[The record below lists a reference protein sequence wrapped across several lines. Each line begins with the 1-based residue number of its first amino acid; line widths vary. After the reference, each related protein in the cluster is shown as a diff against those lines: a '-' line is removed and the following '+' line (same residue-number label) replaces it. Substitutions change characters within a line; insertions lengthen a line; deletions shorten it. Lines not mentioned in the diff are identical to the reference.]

1 MLAVY
6 VIVCCAALALLGTA
20 PLPGVAAGALG
31 GLVALCV
38 LGEIRRR
45 FG

>member
-6 VIVCCAALALLGTA
+6 VVVCCAALALLGTA
-20 PLPGVAAGALG
+20 PLPPIAAGALG
-31 GLVALCV
+31 GLIACCV
-38 LGEIRRR
+38 FAEVVRR

>member
-1 MLAVY
+1 MLAIYIV
-6 VIVCCAALALLGTA
+6 VCCAALVLLGTA

-31 GLVALCV
+31 GLIAVCALAELV
-38 LGEIRRR
+38 RR